1 MSRPRRPLRGEL
13 PWSPVPMPPL
23 VAGLVAAFIESEL
36 RDLAARVARE
46 KAMYQAAAAD
56 TIWLGL

>member
-1 MSRPRRPLRGEL
+1 
-13 PWSPVPMPPL
+13 MPPL